1 MTLRSTLGCLT
12 VAVLTAT
19 CTSGCIIERRNLQGW
34 DAVTPTLACPGDTV
48 AMGYDFLRTETCRNE
63 EQCAGLHPTVVM
75 SADGGA
81 FATRTVTAYR
91 HSFGFTPV
99 ADVTRVHLDIDRG
112 SVRVPTTRV
121 DPEGRPIDVVVEGVE
136 DISRIVTLVRGNRET
151 ELVHDGMC
159 AGGMP
164 VNSPGTLA
172 SDRYTSPN
180 LRLVSLCNRNGV
192 SVVATLNG
200 SEPGVTHTQALAPGE
215 CLDPNAPG
223 VPAGIDR
230 AQSVEVRP
238 MFPAGGTI
246 CSATGPSNPPPTLR
260 TVAVMACR

>member
-19 CTSGCIIERRNLQGW
+19 CTSGCIIERGYLQNW
-34 DAVTPTLACPGDTV
+34 DEVTPTLACPGDTV
-48 AMGYDFLRTETCRNE
+48 AMGYDFLRGETCRNE

-75 SADGGA
+75 SANNGA
-81 FATRTVTAYR
+81 FATRTVTAYQ
-91 HSFGFTPV
+91 HSFGFTPT
-99 ADVTRVHLDIDRG
+99 ADETRVHLDIDRG
-112 SVRVPTTRV
+112 SVRVPTVRT
-121 DPEGRPIDVVVEGVE
+121 DPEGRPIDVVRENLADVT
-136 DISRIVTLVRGNRET
+136 RIVTVVRGNRET

-164 VNSPGTLA
+164 VNSPEALPGDDY
-172 SDRYTSPN
+172 SSPN

-200 SEPGVTHTQALAPGE
+200 SAPGATYTQALAPGE
-215 CLDPNAPG
+215 CLDPNGPG
-223 VPAGIDR
+223 VPSGI
-230 AQSVEVRP
+230 ASASTVEVRP

>member
-12 VAVLTAT
+12 VAVLTAA
-19 CTSGCIIERRNLQGW
+19 CTSGCIIERGYLQGW
-34 DAVTPTLACPGDTV
+34 DEVTPTLACPGDTV
-48 AMGYDFLRTETCRNE
+48 AMGYDFLRGETCRNE

-75 SADGGA
+75 SANNGA
-81 FATRTVTAYR
+81 FATRTVTAYQ
-91 HSFGFTPV
+91 HSFGFTPT
-99 ADVTRVHLDIDRG
+99 ADETRVHLDIDRG
-112 SVRVPTTRV
+112 SVRIPTTRV
-121 DPEGRPIDVVVEGVE
+121 DPEGRPIDVVLENLADVT
-136 DISRIVTLVRGNRET
+136 RIVTLVRGNRET

-164 VNSPGTLA
+164 VNAPEALPGDDY
-172 SDRYTSPN
+172 SSPN

-192 SVVATLNG
+192 SVVVTVNG
-200 SEPGVTHTQALAPGE
+200 DEPGATHTQALAPGE

-230 AQSVEVRP
+230 AGTVEVRP
-238 MFPAGGTI
+238 MFPAGGML

>member
-12 VAVLTAT
+12 VAVLTTTFA
-19 CTSGCIIERRNLQGW
+19 SGCIIDRRPLQGW
-34 DAVTPTLACPGDTV
+34 AEVTPTLACPGDTV
-48 AMGYDFLRTETCRNE
+48 TVAYDFLLDETCRNE
-63 EQCAGLHPTVVM
+63 EQCAGLHPTVVV
-75 SADGGA
+75 SADNGA
-81 FATRTVTAYR
+81 FATRTVTAYQ
-91 HSFGFTPV
+91 HSFGFTPE
-99 ADVTRVHLDIDRG
+99 ADTTRVHLDIDRG

-121 DPEGRPIDVVVEGVE
+121 DPEGRPIDVVRENL
-136 DISRIVTLVRGNRET
+136 DDLSRVVTVVRGNRET

-164 VNSPGTLA
+164 VNSPEALPGDDY
-172 SDRYTSPN
+172 SSPN

-192 SVVATLNG
+192 SVVATLTG
-200 SEPGVTHTQALAPGE
+200 SATGESYTQALAPGD
-215 CLDPNAPG
+215 CLDPNGPG
-223 VPAGIDR
+223 VPSGI
-230 AQSVEVRP
+230 ASASTVEVRP